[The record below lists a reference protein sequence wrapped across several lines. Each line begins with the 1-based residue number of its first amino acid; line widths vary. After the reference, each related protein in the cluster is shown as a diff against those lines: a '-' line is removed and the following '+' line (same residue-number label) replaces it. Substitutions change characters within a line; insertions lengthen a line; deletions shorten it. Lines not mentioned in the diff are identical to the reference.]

1 MSVATGLVM
10 AALMEGNSTT
20 SPPPLSVPKAWK
32 LGILPAIFFV
42 TLVPSIGPWIMLCL
56 CSKKHLALSF
66 SFAGCLAAGILLG
79 AGLCNILPEATE
91 NWNEYFE
98 NRGITSRVSGFPW
111 ASSIAG
117 MVVFLL
123 VSLEHL
129 LITAGASHSHKH
141 DDDSEEEEEA
151 PGESTPIL
159 VASTPETKRAKKEK
173 THHGQHQHPDKA
185 PAATGNVAPEHGGA
199 AGHTAHE
206 HKVPEWHNKQEH
218 HHHQRRIITGTSAH
232 TCTHRHTHA

>member
-32 LGILPAIFFV
+32 LGILPAIFFI

-98 NRGITSRVSGFPW
+98 YRGITSRVSGFPW
-111 ASSIAG
+111 ASAIAG

-123 VSLEHL
+123 VSLEHM
-129 LITAGASHSHKH
+129 LITAGASHSHKGE
-141 DDDSEEEEEA
+141 DDSDSEEA

-159 VASTPETKRAKKEK
+159 IASKAETKKANKKEK
-173 THHGQHQHPDKA
+173 KHHDQQQHHDKT
-185 PAATGNVAPEHGGA
+185 PAANGNIAPEHGAA
-199 AGHTAHE
+199 AGHQAHE
-206 HKVPEWHNKQEH
+206 HQVPEWHNKQEH
-218 HHHQRRIITGTSAH
+218 HHHQRRIITGTSPP
-232 TCTHRHTHA
+232 HTHSLRT